1 MSTQTMTEII
11 ADYFRSQPVNRAW
24 LFGSFAR
31 GEETA
36 DSDVDILI
44 QFDHSTPIGMFRYAR
59 MHREMEDLLG
69 RKVDLVEDGTL
80 RPAASLTANKDR
92 KIIYERAKSGQNT
105 TNYTNY
111 TNFHTQLKDALR
123 AEIKQKLGTK
133 LNRYSLN
140 SCNS

>member
-1 MSTQTMTEII
+1 MTEII